1 MEIKTVEVKIPEGCN
16 IIFGHSHFIKT
27 AEDLYEVMVNN
38 SSSVRFGIAFSEA
51 SQECL
56 VRTEGNDAELVKMAA
71 EAIMDIGCGHSF
83 IIYLKDAFPLNFLPA
98 IKNVPEIVRLYCA
111 TANPLQVVV
120 TRNEQGGAVLG
131 VIDGL
136 TPKGIEE
143 EPHKQARKKFL
154 RDIGYKL

>member
-1 MEIKTVEVKIPEGCN
+1 MELKTVEVKIPEGCN
-16 IIFGHSHFIKT
+16 IIFGHAHFIKT

-38 SSSVRFGIAFSEA
+38 STSVKFGIAFSEA

-56 VRTEGNDAELVKMAA
+56 IRTEGNDNELIKMAA
-71 EAIMDIGCGHSF
+71 EAIDDIGCGHSF

-98 IKNVPEIVRLYCA
+98 IKNVPEIVRIYCA

-131 VIDGL
+131 VIDGFP
-136 TPKGIEE
+136 PKGIEKDT
-143 EPHKQARKKFL
+143 HKQARKKFL